1 MGRRTRRM
9 SRFFVGV
16 AVVAFALVAGLALQ
30 VAQDTSAPPHAARPA
45 ADVFGSPALIV
56 LGDPEGTANLITI
69 IEVNTY
75 LSAVEAQRI
84 EQERLEEE
92 ARQAAVRRAVPR
104 TPTGFGGD
112 CAALAAELGVSES
125 VLWRE
130 SRCRWVDSDPSFCN
144 GRGCSGPAQIDN
156 GHWYPVSPWNPNV
169 PGTCYG
175 LSYAECAQR
184 LPRSAW

>member
-1 MGRRTRRM
+1 MN
-9 SRFFVGV
+9 RFLIV
-16 AVVAFALVAGLALQ
+16 ALVLVAGLGMQAAS

-45 ADVFGSPALIV
+45 AGVFGSPALIV
-56 LGDPEGTANLITI
+56 LGDPEGTASAVTDV
-69 IEVNTY
+69 EVSAY
-75 LSAVEAQRI
+75 LAAVEAQRI

-112 CAALAAELGVSES
+112 CAALAAELGVSEDI
-125 VLWRE
+125 LWRE
-130 SRCRWVDSDPSFCN
+130 SRCRWVDNPSGCG
-144 GRGCSGPAQIDN
+144 GRGCLGPVQLDA
-156 GHWYPVSPWNPNV
+156 GHFAAISPWNPNV